1 MGLARTTKK
10 NRKPACPL
18 VWNPATNDAV
28 VTIDAAA
35 IRHNVNYLR
44 QMSKTDIMPVLKAN
58 AYGHGAVP
66 VSKIL
71 RNHNVKLIGMATL
84 GEALMLRKSG
94 DSGRIVAWLY
104 DVRGEELKAAMRQNI
119 DICVIDP
126 THVPIVCRLAANHW
140 QKQKQQQQQQQQ
152 QPVRVHMFV
161 DTGINR
167 AGIPYADAVRTAL
180 ELSGHAH
187 VALVGLM
194 SHFIQSNVKNDPTT
208 HHQLQLFRDLRRTLL
223 SECGID
229 FEHVHMANSGGCLNY
244 DVSDFTLARPGLA
257 VFGIDPNGTPNK
269 HLRPAMT
276 LESRIVQIKRI
287 SKGDCVGYD
296 KAFVAQKN
304 MVICIAPIGYADGVP
319 RSASGRLHVVI
330 NGTRRK
336 VLGTISMDQIVMEAV
351 PHDAVGDRVLL
362 FGTSLQTIYDVA
374 RAANTIPYEVITR
387 VNSSNRAAVKYLNL

>member
-1 MGLARTTKK
+1 MVLARTTKK

-35 IRHNVNYLR
+35 IRHNVDYLR

-71 RNHNVKLIGMATL
+71 RNHNVKLIGVATL

-104 DVRGEELKAAMRQNI
+104 DVRGEDLKAAMRQNI

-126 THVPIVCRLAANHW
+126 THVPMVCTLAANHG
-140 QKQKQQQQQQQQ
+140 QKHKQ

-167 AGIPYADAVRTAL
+167 AGIPYAEAVRTAR

-194 SHFIQSNVKNDPTT
+194 SHFIQSSVKNDPTT

-287 SKGDCVGYD
+287 FKGDCVGYD

-304 MVICIAPIGYADGVP
+304 MVICVAPIGYADGVP

-351 PHDAVGDRVLL
+351 PHDAVGDSVLL
-362 FGTSLQTIYDVA
+362 FGASLQTIYDVA
-374 RAANTIPYEVITR
+374 RAANTIPYEVITH
-387 VNSSNRAAVKYLNL
+387 VNSSKRAAVKYLNL